1 MECGRLMSA
10 DDQHNRFILTLEVVQ
25 TLLALITRRE
35 HEINILYERIES
47 LQSGNKAD
55 NKDAISNWTNE
66 VASAAGLQ
74 SVSRTLLEPPAGG
87 VLIIDSLMPMRL
99 KLREIITGGGFTIAG
114 EVESLQ
120 EALKIMQNRSPD
132 LIVIGD
138 LDSTGRGLDLLRV
151 MREINPDLKT
161 IIITEFRKMKE
172 MLTTVQ
178 HSSDVEIMSKPVN
191 RLRLVEMVHSLLN
204 RSSAFSGV

>member
-1 MECGRLMSA
+1 MSSEN
-10 DDQHNRFILTLEVVQ
+10 QQNRFIYSLEVVQ

-47 LQSGNKAD
+47 LLSKNKTD
-55 NKDAISNWTNE
+55 NKDAISDWTNE

-74 SVSRTLLEPPAGG
+74 SVSDTSLKPPGGG
-87 VLIIDSLMPMRL
+87 VLIIDSLVPMRL

-114 EVESLQ
+114 EAESLQ
-120 EALKIMQNRSPD
+120 EALKIMQDRRPD

-138 LDSTGRGLDLLRV
+138 LASTGRGLDLLLV

-161 IIITEFRKMKE
+161 IIITEFQKLKE
-172 MLTTVQ
+172 TLTTVQ
-178 HSSDVEIMSKPVN
+178 HSDVEILSKPIN
-191 RLRLVEMVHSLLN
+191 RLRLVETMYSLLN
-204 RSSAFSGV
+204 RSTAFSGV